1 MFLAEFSRRLYNLS
15 RGVDSLSQEEHG
27 RFFEIA
33 QRLGLPNEVKQ
44 AAVVLYLDFKSRPI
58 GEYNSEHKGLDV
70 FLIASISLAAKIIG
84 DFRTDQE
91 FESRMILSRERLV
104 DAEERIMRSFGV
116 QDSVVSFSELVMRL
130 TKRQIESMAEH
141 FEERGLVRGTE
152 REQLI
157 QLSLAYLDEALEK
170 GLTPKMSYRGRASG
184 VVLKAVRELGFHVS
198 EIDIARAAGFD
209 KRGMAINADII
220 DSLLKDSKESAR
232 KQTRDSQIS

>member
-1 MFLAEFSRRLYNLS
+1 M
-15 RGVDSLSQEEHG
+15 DSLSQEEHG

-116 QDSVVSFSELVMRL
+116 QDSVVPFPELVMRL

-141 FEERGLVRGTE
+141 FEERGLVRGTQRGQLVE
-152 REQLI
+152 R
-157 QLSLAYLDEALEK
+157 SLAYLDEALEK

-184 VVLKAVRELGFHVS
+184 VVLKAVRELGLHIS
-198 EIDIARAAGFD
+198 ETDIAKAAGFD
-209 KRGMAINADII
+209 KRGMTVNAGII
-220 DSLLKDSKESAR
+220 GSLLKDSKESAR
-232 KQTRDSQIS
+232 KQSSNSQIS